1 MTTATATKK
10 KGGVLAELEQLE
22 AAWAD
27 AERHARAASV
37 EHNKTLTNARELA
50 DQRQRAAHRDPTLVN
65 HRGEPA
71 ESGNSIAKLD
81 AQLGELGDL
90 EELAAR
96 ARHAGEVAAKS
107 KADTLAFIGPRFEDI
122 VEALQPEAEARRDA
136 VHVAATALA
145 DAAEGYLGFA
155 QRVDALRASDRRLA
169 RTRVPAIEAGSALV
183 RQARRDRDGDLPLAT
198 ELR

>member
-1 MTTATATKK
+1 MTTATKQ
-10 KGGVLAELEQLE
+10 KGGVLAELKQLE

-37 EHNKTLTNARELA
+37 EHYSTLNRARELV
-50 DQRQRAAHRDPTLVN
+50 DERQRVAHRDPTLVDHQGN
-65 HRGEPA
+65 PA
-71 ESGNSIAKLD
+71 EPGNPIAKLD

-96 ARHAGEVAAKS
+96 ARHAAEVAAKC
-107 KADTLAFIGPRFEDI
+107 KADAYAFIGPNFERI
-122 VEALQPEAEARRDA
+122 VEALHDEAVARRAA
-136 VHVAATALA
+136 VQAAATALA
-145 DAAEGYLGFA
+145 DEAEAYLGFA

-169 RTRVPAIEAGSALV
+169 RTRVPAIEAGSELV
-183 RQARRDRDGDLPLAT
+183 RVANGYRDSSLPLAT